1 MNRKTR
7 QIEKKGHFID
17 DYLAYLLARASQSVS
32 SEFRSSLSSAGV
44 SVIEWRVLSTLYD
57 HPQISVGKLSDIV
70 LCKQPTLSKA
80 IDRMESKGWIKR
92 SLNDQDRRMISVTI
106 DGAGMEI
113 IRSLLNEAINL
124 EHSELDGFDPKEI
137 DELKKILR
145 KLIAHCSG
153 TKAPG
158 KSRKTSFSVDINN

>member
-1 MNRKTR
+1 MSRKTR
-7 QIEKKGHFID
+7 QSEKKGHFID

-32 SEFRSSLSSAGV
+32 NEFRSSLSFAGV

-80 IDRMESKGWIKR
+80 IDRMESKGWITR
-92 SLNDQDRRMISVTI
+92 TLNNQDRRMISVTI
-106 DGAGMEI
+106 DEAGMKI
-113 IRSLLNEAINL
+113 IRSLLNEAMEL
-124 EHSELDGFDPKEI
+124 EHSGLDGFDPKEI
-137 DELKKILR
+137 DELKSILR

-153 TKAPG
+153 KGAHG
-158 KSRKTSFSVDINN
+158 KSRKIAEPG